1 MKDIIIV
8 EDGLQERERLL
19 KLFSEAGYRVHACE
33 GVTEA
38 ERVLQ
43 STSFRLAILDIGL
56 NDRSGS
62 YLFNALKGA
71 PSAPQIIIF
80 TGNPSVHLKQRF
92 LDGGAVDYVVK
103 ASPQAQNDAFL
114 SRIREL
120 LGEPSTETID
130 GIELDLF
137 LSQYVPEA
145 SRQLFF
151 DAQGEVPPCS
161 SCSSQHYVV
170 TFAHQPQVPPEVFGK
185 VVCAECGASMDADI
199 A

>member
-8 EDGLQERERLL
+8 EDGLQERERLH

-33 GVTEA
+33 GVNEA

-43 STSFRLAILDIGL
+43 NTSFRLAVLDIGL

-92 LDGGAVDYVVK
+92 LEGGAVDYIVK

-114 SRIREL
+114 TRVREL
-120 LGEPSTETID
+120 LGEPSAETVD
-130 GIELDLF
+130 GIELEMF
-137 LSQYVPEA
+137 LTQYVPEA
-145 SRQLFF
+145 SRQLFL
-151 DAQGEVPPCS
+151 DANGDFPPCA
-161 SCSSQHYVV
+161 SCSSQSYVV
-170 TFAHQPQVPPEVFGK
+170 TFGHQPQVPPEVFGQ
-185 VVCAECGASMDADI
+185 VVCAECGALMDADI